1 MTEVVFRST
10 YRVTEVKTGK
20 VFTRNVALM
29 APYHGSLSAV
39 VAPSVDAAASKAADD
54 AKGVPG
60 DVVAV
65 TDEPGASVW
74 LMKVSGSVD
83 GMLSGQ
89 YYAPSSPSCYYARGR
104 LVVTDLK
111 Y

>member
-1 MTEVVFRST
+1 MTEIVFRST

-20 VFTRNVALM
+20 VFTRNVVLM

-60 DVVAV
+60 DVIVV
-65 TDEPGASVW
+65 TDEPARFVCVVDESEW
-74 LMKVSGSVD
+74 L
-83 GMLSGQ
+83 
-89 YYAPSSPSCYYARGR
+89 CR
-104 LVVTDLK
+104 
-111 Y
+111 